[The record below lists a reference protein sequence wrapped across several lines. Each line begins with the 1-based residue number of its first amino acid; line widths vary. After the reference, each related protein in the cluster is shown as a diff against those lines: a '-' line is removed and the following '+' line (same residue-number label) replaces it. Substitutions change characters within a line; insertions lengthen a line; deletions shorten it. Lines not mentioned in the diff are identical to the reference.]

1 MTTTKQK
8 SELHVAEDPIS
19 INRDIEDK
27 EYSEHVEQ
35 AEYGKTGVRDIE
47 YDDQEDPEHS
57 RKGMRKLLRRNPSYN
72 FIRDVAVADETPLD
86 QGQVKRVSH
95 PFLARA
101 NLQLEKRLWMMIVPA
116 LCIDYIFY
124 YIDKT

>member
-1 MTTTKQK
+1 MTTNKTKD
-8 SELHVAEDPIS
+8 LHVAEDPIQ
-19 INRDIEDK
+19 INRDLEDK

-86 QGQVKRVSH
+86 SGQVKRVRCRLSRMCH
-95 PFLARA
+95 TDPTAGEATMDDDRARP
-101 NLQLEKRLWMMIVPA
+101 LYRLHLL
-116 LCIDYIFY
+116 LC
-124 YIDKT
+124 

>member
-1 MTTTKQK
+1 MTTNKTKD
-8 SELHVAEDPIS
+8 LHVAEDPIQ
-19 INRDIEDK
+19 INRDLEDK

-86 QGQVKRVSH
+86 PGQVKRVS
-95 PFLARA
+95 R
-101 NLQLEKRLWMMIVPA
+101 RLSRMCHTDPPA
-116 LCIDYIFY
+116 GETTMDDDSTRPLYRLHLLLC
-124 YIDKT
+124 